1 LNLELVELVEA
12 YTLVSVD
19 AVRAESTSWVRAFK
33 VDAFSR
39 WVAMPFYRAKGTV
52 YNA

>member
-12 YTLVSVD
+12 YTLSVD

-39 WVAMPFYRAKGTV
+39 WVAMPFYRVKGTV